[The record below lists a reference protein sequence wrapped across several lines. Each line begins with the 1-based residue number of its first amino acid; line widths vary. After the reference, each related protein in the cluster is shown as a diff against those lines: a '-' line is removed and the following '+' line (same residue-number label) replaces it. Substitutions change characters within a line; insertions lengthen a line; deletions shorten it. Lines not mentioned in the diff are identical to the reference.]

1 MSSVNNETEQP
12 TSGRKKRA
20 YKNLPLELQDI
31 DRRDISS
38 FICAL
43 ELDAGNDTEE
53 LRAQKIIKNNVEI
66 SLANLN
72 ADQLRLLCRR
82 LGITGASSAKRDA
95 CRALIAKLH
104 TINSS
109 AASRSDDP
117 RSVEKQGTN
126 TLLRQINVIFSSE
139 FIERFQEL
147 NDGKTRVDHETKNI
161 PKQFWADA
169 TLAYNDFEEME
180 QVVNTEQLGIQNGV
194 WEDVKKITLDISS
207 TEKIKQTTSDLID
220 ILDVSVNLPATNAK
234 LAVGELLL
242 AHATEGKEGV
252 VREII
257 SKFGWRSFVPVPLQE
272 ERDNFHRTEE
282 PLYFDEKL
290 IFVNKANHP
299 ILQCLIDEKEF
310 DLADVEVM
318 TPDVFKKRVN
328 LLFRIRRKMKD
339 NMTLSGTHD
348 SDPWNFIDHAMNKIP
363 GGRRLPKVGVLY
375 FYLRCQEFPDVDA
388 AFQIFLD
395 DGLKGSTTDVISETG
410 TMRRRESTESDE
422 RSSKRAKDEKQRADA
437 YSAVSSMNNISSLI
451 YDEFQRS
458 NKKLAVET
466 KKLRES

>member
-194 WEDVKKITLDISS
+194 WEDVKK
-207 TEKIKQTTSDLID
+207 
-220 ILDVSVNLPATNAK
+220 
-234 LAVGELLL
+234 
-242 AHATEGKEGV
+242 
-252 VREII
+252 
-257 SKFGWRSFVPVPLQE
+257 
-272 ERDNFHRTEE
+272 
-282 PLYFDEKL
+282 
-290 IFVNKANHP
+290 
-299 ILQCLIDEKEF
+299 
-310 DLADVEVM
+310 
-318 TPDVFKKRVN
+318 
-328 LLFRIRRKMKD
+328 
-339 NMTLSGTHD
+339 
-348 SDPWNFIDHAMNKIP
+348 
-363 GGRRLPKVGVLY
+363 
-375 FYLRCQEFPDVDA
+375 
-388 AFQIFLD
+388 
-395 DGLKGSTTDVISETG
+395 
-410 TMRRRESTESDE
+410 
-422 RSSKRAKDEKQRADA
+422 
-437 YSAVSSMNNISSLI
+437 SL
-451 YDEFQRS
+451 
-458 NKKLAVET
+458 
-466 KKLRES
+466 